1 MDPGS
6 LSQAQTKPW
15 MEKER
20 PMSKWNKW
28 IYDKVSSSLR
38 DQNCPRTH
46 YWGAGARLPP
56 GAWIFYLIINFSG
69 MYQSYRNC
77 MCLCVLLLY
86 LRAQLLE
93 RVNPCC
99 NWFSSLLP
107 LALLCQLQ
115 VKRVLQEAAS
125 NDATTPATS
134 VLSTS
139 RFGNSQEAG
148 LWGQK
153 SRGLQKIFFEPQFPH
168 FKMGMIRAIFKD

>member
-28 IYDKVSSSLR
+28 IYDKVSSHLW

-46 YWGAGARLPP
+46 YWGAGEKLPP
-56 GAWIFYLIINFSG
+56 GAWIFYLIINFNS

-77 MCLCVLLLY
+77 MCLCVLLLHP
-86 LRAQLLE
+86 RAQLLE
-93 RVNPCC
+93 RVNPRC
-99 NWFSSLLP
+99 NWFSSLWP

-115 VKRVLQEAAS
+115 AS

-134 VLSTS
+134 VLSILH
-139 RFGNSQEAG
+139 FGNSQEAG

-153 SRGLQKIFFEPQFPH
+153 SWGLQKIFFEPQFPH